1 MEYNYEEKTITQRH
15 IESKPFPE
23 NDKYEYI
30 IDIKNITKNEIITK
44 EANIFLCQKG
54 RNDNIEEMNPV
65 DTKIFVEDT
74 YNQNMQ
80 ICMILNSQYQ
90 DVLHGI
96 KHITE
101 IVEPYDYDTYDKNE
115 YTLVLWNWA
124 SHDIRTLDGEYIV
137 LPITISYMQGV
148 TEKTYDLNDL
158 IAKIKN
164 GKFQYNVLHNSI
176 FDKET
181 ELKIRNIPY
190 YNASENERE
199 HINCQIIP
207 DLETYTEMK
216 KMEFDFEKV
225 RYMLKKLYGIEQLPE
240 KEYDDNE
247 MEY

>member
-1 MEYNYEEKTITQRH
+1 MEYNYEEKIITQRH
-15 IESKPFPE
+15 IESKLFPE

-30 IDIKNITKNEIITK
+30 YDTKNVTKNGITT
-44 EANIFLCQKG
+44 ENTYISLCQKG
-54 RNDNIEEMNPV
+54 RNDNIEGMNPV

-74 YNQNMQ
+74 YNQNMRV
-80 ICMILNSQYQ
+80 CMILNSQYQ

-137 LPITISYMQGV
+137 LPVTISYMQGV

-164 GKFQYNVLHNSI
+164 GKFQYNVLHDSL

-181 ELKIRNIPY
+181 ELKIRDIPY
-190 YNASENERE
+190 YNASENERK

-225 RYMLKKLYGIEQLPE
+225 HYMLKKLYGIERLPE

>member
-1 MEYNYEEKTITQRH
+1 MEYNYEEKIITKRH
-15 IESKPFPE
+15 IESKLFPE

-30 IDIKNITKNEIITK
+30 YDTKNVTKNGITT
-44 EANIFLCQKG
+44 ENTYISLCQKG
-54 RNDNIEEMNPV
+54 RNDNIEGMNPV
-65 DTKIFVEDT
+65 NTKIFVEDT
-74 YNQNMQ
+74 YNQNMLVY
-80 ICMILNSQYQ
+80 MILNSQYQ

-101 IVEPYDYDTYDKNE
+101 IVELYDYDTYDKNE

-124 SHDIRTLDGEYIV
+124 SYDIRTLDGEYIV
-137 LPITISYMQGV
+137 LPVTISYMQGV
-148 TEKTYDLNDL
+148 TEETYDLNDL

-164 GKFQYNVLHNSI
+164 GKFQYNVLRNST

-181 ELKIRNIPY
+181 ELKIRDIPY
-190 YNASENERE
+190 YNASENERK

-225 RYMLKKLYGIEQLPE
+225 HYMLKKLYGIERLPE